1 MSLYVSFTC
10 PIRVPT
16 PYVPSC
22 SVCPVRVPY
31 VSRTC
36 PVRVPYVSN
45 TSRKPARVADALE
58 EQEESDSEGPAVKKY
73 RTMLTADRGAF
84 DKEAARFLR
93 NLRGQRGKAR
103 GGGSCVTAAN
113 IKAAW

>member
-1 MSLYVSFTC
+1 MS
-10 PIRVPT
+10 
-16 PYVPSC
+16 
-22 SVCPVRVPY
+22 VPY
-31 VSRTC
+31 VSHTS
-36 PVRVPYVSN
+36 PVRAPYMSHTSLKN
-45 TSRKPARVADALE
+45 TYAQYVADALE
-58 EQEESDSEGPAVKKY
+58 EQEGSDLEGPAVKKY

>member
-1 MSLYVSFTC
+1 MQRPFIARARRAYATQGAL
-10 PIRVPT
+10 
-16 PYVPSC
+16 
-22 SVCPVRVPY
+22 
-31 VSRTC
+31 SR
-36 PVRVPYVSN
+36 N
-45 TSRKPARVADALE
+45 PARVADALE

-103 GGGSCVTAAN
+103 GGRGSCVTAAN